1 MQENTKLIM
10 MKNRHEKEENDTEV
24 RLDKWLWAARFYKT
38 RSIAKAMIEGGKVH
52 YNGQRAKV
60 SKAVEIG
67 AIIKLRQG
75 NEEKEV
81 EVLALSDQR
90 RGAPEAQLLYNET
103 EKSIK
108 HREAMAFARKANALS
123 MPHPDRRPN
132 KKERRDLIKFKEQEF
147 S

>member
-1 MQENTKLIM
+1 
-10 MKNRHEKEENDTEV
+10 MKNKHEKADNDNEV

-38 RSIAKAMIEGGKVH
+38 RTIAKAMIEGGKVH

-60 SKAVEIG
+60 SKVVEVG

-81 EVLALSDQR
+81 EVLALSNQR
-90 RGAPEAQLLYNET
+90 RGAPEAQLLYQET
-103 EKSIK
+103 EKSVK

>member
-1 MQENTKLIM
+1 

>member
-1 MQENTKLIM
+1 MAHHFDQHQNI
-10 MKNRHEKEENDTEV
+10 

-52 YNGQRAKV
+52 YNGQR
-60 SKAVEIG
+60 SKTSKFVEIG
-67 AIIKLRQG
+67 ALIRLRQG

-90 RGAPEAQLLYNET
+90 RGAMEAQKLYQET
-103 EKSIK
+103 EKSITE
-108 HREAMAFARKANALS
+108 REKLAFARKANALS

-132 KKERRDLIKFKEQEF
+132 KKERRDLIKFKQTNSETL
-147 S
+147 

>member
-1 MQENTKLIM
+1 MKKNNQEQSDNEI
-10 MKNRHEKEENDTEV
+10 

-67 AIIKLRQG
+67 ATLKLRQG
-75 NEEKEV
+75 NEEKEIV
-81 EVLALSDQR
+81 VTALNDQR
-90 RGAPEAQLLYNET
+90 RGAPEAQLLYQET
-103 EKSIK
+103 EKSVK
-108 HREAMAFARKANALS
+108 QREAIAFARKANALS

-132 KKERRDLIKFKEQEF
+132 KKERRELVKFKDNIL
-147 S
+147 

>member
-1 MQENTKLIM
+1 
-10 MKNRHEKEENDTEV
+10 MKNKHEKEENDAEV

>member
-1 MQENTKLIM
+1 MKKNNQEQSDNEI
-10 MKNRHEKEENDTEV
+10 

-67 AIIKLRQG
+67 AMIKLRQG

-90 RGAPEAQLLYNET
+90 RGAPEAQLLYQET
-103 EKSIK
+103 EKSVK
-108 HREAMAFARKANALS
+108 QREAIAFARKANALS

-132 KKERRDLIKFKEQEF
+132 KKERRELVKFKDHIL
-147 S
+147 